1 METAAAYSF
10 RSSLDRFGIYAKGR
24 GKERQSR
31 DPVLI
36 GGAIPRTRRA
46 RRTSVV
52 SAATLVPAATT
63 LRLRLPSRSA
73 LQYNLESKDHAAVC
87 GVNTGERRVA
97 A

>member
-1 METAAAYSF
+1 MATAAAYSF
-10 RSSLDRFGIYAKGR
+10 RSSLDHFGIYAKGR
-24 GKERQSR
+24 EKERQSR

-36 GGAIPRTRRA
+36 GGAVPRTRRT
-46 RRTSVV
+46 RRTYVMST
-52 SAATLVPAATT
+52 ALVMPAATT

-73 LQYNLESKDHAAVC
+73 LQYNLESKNHAAVC

>member
-1 METAAAYSF
+1 MATAAAYSF
-10 RSSLDRFGIYAKGR
+10 RFLLDHFGIYAKGR
-24 GKERQSR
+24 EKERRSR
-31 DPVLI
+31 DPVLG

-46 RRTSVV
+46 RRTSVM
-52 SAATLVPAATT
+52 SAALVLPTTAT

-73 LQYNLESKDHAAVC
+73 LQYNLESKNHAAVC